1 MVTAA
6 RAGDVVV
13 RTGEKESQAASRS
26 DEAARD
32 VGGGGGEGGG
42 GAWPRMERVREDC
55 GGWRGCDCIIERDIV
70 GCACRVRRMRRYC
83 TGTFGPQMKHCEEPQ
98 H

>member
-32 VGGGGGEGGG
+32 VGGGGGGG

-70 GCACRVRRMRRYC
+70 VCACCVMRMGRYDARALL
-83 TGTFGPQMKHCEEPQ
+83 GHK
-98 H
+98 